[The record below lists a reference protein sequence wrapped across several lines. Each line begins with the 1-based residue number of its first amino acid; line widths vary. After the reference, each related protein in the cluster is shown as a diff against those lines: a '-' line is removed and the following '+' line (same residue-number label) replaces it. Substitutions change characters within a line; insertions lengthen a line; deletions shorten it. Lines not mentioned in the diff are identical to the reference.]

1 MKPRGQTGHTTNHL
15 VSPGDLLIEL
25 VSTDKILAKI
35 VMSGLAVFAAVA
47 MIKTWGIDAAGGALI
62 GIYVVGFG
70 VGLIVIR
77 RVISNRSLMKVFSW
91 FLTTLVMAF
100 MSVLFLAVVFPQ
112 RAYSWGISTA
122 SCLVRPWGSCAAV
135 SRDVAEA
142 ALPGYNNPNIPQATP
157 STRVVAF
164 AWQTSPMEVKPGLRF
179 WSDRGDYWE
188 EQYPDGQTDKFI
200 GPGRLELGGCVGTTV
215 SRIEEPN
222 FQVFIPDKGCPA
234 MVARWRRGDAQWN
247 VLGQMMDVQ

>member
-1 MKPRGQTGHTTNHL
+1 
-15 VSPGDLLIEL
+15 
-25 VSTDKILAKI
+25 
-35 VMSGLAVFAAVA
+35 
-47 MIKTWGIDAAGGALI
+47 
-62 GIYVVGFG
+62 
-70 VGLIVIR
+70 
-77 RVISNRSLMKVFSW
+77 MKVFSW

-164 AWQTSPMEVKPGLRF
+164 AWQHRRWMLSQDFVFGAIEGITGKNSIQTVRLTNLSARVDLNWVVASELQSPELRSPIF
-179 WSDRGDYWE
+179 KYSFPIKGVLRWSR
-188 EQYPDGQTDKFI
+188 DGGEATRN
-200 GPGRLELGGCVGTTV
+200 GMSL
-215 SRIEEPN
+215 
-222 FQVFIPDKGCPA
+222 
-234 MVARWRRGDAQWN
+234 AR
-247 VLGQMMDVQ
+247 